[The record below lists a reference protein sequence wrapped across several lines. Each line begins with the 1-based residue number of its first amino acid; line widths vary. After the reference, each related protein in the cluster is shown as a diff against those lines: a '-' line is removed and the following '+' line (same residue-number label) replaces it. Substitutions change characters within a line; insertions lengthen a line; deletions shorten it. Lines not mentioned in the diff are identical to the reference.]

1 MLRAVNELLGMP
13 TFVCNANETSQPGD
27 STIYINVSGMS
38 AANYDITGANG
49 TLTITSK
56 AITVVTNHDTVTYD
70 GLDHT
75 VAGFETLS
83 FDVNGTAFTV
93 SGLEAA
99 KRIKKV
105 SPKTKIIIVTS
116 MPEVSYIKRAREI
129 GVESF
134 WYKEAS
140 REPILSVM
148 DRTMAGES
156 VYPDSAPVLTL
167 GNAKS
172 VEFTPKE
179 LEVLREMT
187 MGLTNSAIAEK
198 LFIDVTTVKSH
209 VTHMLQKT
217 GFQNRTELA
226 IQARVSGLV
235 IGEPEE
241 ETEKKR

>member
-1 MLRAVNELLGMP
+1 MAYSVLIADDQSMARQLFEM
-13 TFVCNANETSQPGD
+13 FVKSSEKYRLVHSLESASVAH
-27 STIYINVSGMS
+27 IYCSRFPIDLVLM
-38 AANYDITGANG
+38 D
-49 TLTITSK
+49 
-56 AITVVTNHDTVTYD
+56 VVMAD
-70 GLDHT
+70 G
-75 VAGFETLS
+75 
-83 FDVNGTAFTV
+83 V

-241 ETEKKR
+241 ETEKKL

>member
-1 MLRAVNELLGMP
+1 MAYSVLIADDQSMARQLFEM
-13 TFVCNANETSQPGD
+13 FVKSSEKYRLVHSLESASVAH
-27 STIYINVSGMS
+27 IYCSRFPIDLVLM
-38 AANYDITGANG
+38 D
-49 TLTITSK
+49 
-56 AITVVTNHDTVTYD
+56 VVMAD
-70 GLDHT
+70 G
-75 VAGFETLS
+75 
-83 FDVNGTAFTV
+83 V

-217 GFQNRTELA
+217 GFQSRTELA

>member
-1 MLRAVNELLGMP
+1 MAYSVLIADDQSMARQLFEM
-13 TFVCNANETSQPGD
+13 FVKSSENYKLVYSLESASVAH
-27 STIYINVSGMS
+27 IYCSRFPIDLVLMDVVM
-38 AANYDITGANG
+38 ADG
-49 TLTITSK
+49 T
-56 AITVVTNHDTVTYD
+56 N
-70 GLDHT
+70 
-75 VAGFETLS
+75 
-83 FDVNGTAFTV
+83 
-93 SGLEAA
+93 GLEAA
-99 KRIKKV
+99 RRIKKV

-116 MPEVSYIKRAREI
+116 MPEVSYIRRAREI

-140 REPILSVM
+140 KDPILSVM

-167 GNAKS
+167 GNARS
-172 VEFTPKE
+172 VELTPKE

-187 MGLTNSAIAEK
+187 MGLTNNAIAEK

-241 ETEKKR
+241 ET

>member
-1 MLRAVNELLGMP
+1 MAYSVLIADDQSMARQLFEM
-13 TFVCNANETSQPGD
+13 FVKSSENYKLVYSLESASVAH
-27 STIYINVSGMS
+27 IYCSRFPIDLVLMDVVM
-38 AANYDITGANG
+38 ADG
-49 TLTITSK
+49 T
-56 AITVVTNHDTVTYD
+56 N
-70 GLDHT
+70 
-75 VAGFETLS
+75 
-83 FDVNGTAFTV
+83 
-93 SGLEAA
+93 GLEAA
-99 KRIKKV
+99 RRIKKV

-116 MPEVSYIKRAREI
+116 MPEVSYIRRAREI

-140 REPILSVM
+140 KDPILSVM
-148 DRTMAGES
+148 DRTMAGEA
-156 VYPDSAPVLTL
+156 VYPDSAPVLTP
-167 GNAKS
+167 GNARS

-187 MGLTNSAIAEK
+187 MGLTNNAIAEK

-241 ETEKKR
+241 ET

>member
-1 MLRAVNELLGMP
+1 MAYSVLIADDQSMARQLFEM
-13 TFVCNANETSQPGD
+13 FVKSSEKYRLVHSLESASVAH
-27 STIYINVSGMS
+27 IYCSRFPIDLVLM
-38 AANYDITGANG
+38 D
-49 TLTITSK
+49 
-56 AITVVTNHDTVTYD
+56 VVMAD
-70 GLDHT
+70 G
-75 VAGFETLS
+75 
-83 FDVNGTAFTV
+83 V

-140 REPILSVM
+140 REPVLTVM

>member
-1 MLRAVNELLGMP
+1 MAYSVLIADDQSMARQLFEM
-13 TFVCNANETSQPGD
+13 FVKSSEKYRLVHSLESASVAH
-27 STIYINVSGMS
+27 IYCSRFPIDLVLM
-38 AANYDITGANG
+38 D
-49 TLTITSK
+49 
-56 AITVVTNHDTVTYD
+56 VVMAD
-70 GLDHT
+70 G
-75 VAGFETLS
+75 
-83 FDVNGTAFTV
+83 V

-116 MPEVSYIKRAREI
+116 MPEVSYIRRAREI

-140 REPILSVM
+140 REPILTVM

-241 ETEKKR
+241 ETENKK

>member
-1 MLRAVNELLGMP
+1 MAYSVLIADDQSMARQLFEM
-13 TFVCNANETSQPGD
+13 FVKSSEKYRLVHSLESASVAH
-27 STIYINVSGMS
+27 IYCSRFPIDLVLM
-38 AANYDITGANG
+38 D
-49 TLTITSK
+49 
-56 AITVVTNHDTVTYD
+56 VVMAD
-70 GLDHT
+70 G
-75 VAGFETLS
+75 
-83 FDVNGTAFTV
+83 V

-116 MPEVSYIKRAREI
+116 MPEVSYIRRAREI

>member
-1 MLRAVNELLGMP
+1 MAYSVLIADDQSMARQLFEM
-13 TFVCNANETSQPGD
+13 FVKSSEKYRLVHSLESASVAH
-27 STIYINVSGMS
+27 IYCSRFPIDLVLM
-38 AANYDITGANG
+38 D
-49 TLTITSK
+49 
-56 AITVVTNHDTVTYD
+56 VVMAD
-70 GLDHT
+70 G
-75 VAGFETLS
+75 
-83 FDVNGTAFTV
+83 V

-116 MPEVSYIKRAREI
+116 MPEVSYIRRAKEI

-241 ETEKKR
+241 ETEKKL

>member
-1 MLRAVNELLGMP
+1 MAYSVLIADDQSMARQLFEM
-13 TFVCNANETSQPGD
+13 FVKSSEKYRLVHSLESASVAH
-27 STIYINVSGMS
+27 IYCSRFPIDLVLM
-38 AANYDITGANG
+38 D
-49 TLTITSK
+49 
-56 AITVVTNHDTVTYD
+56 VVMAD
-70 GLDHT
+70 G
-75 VAGFETLS
+75 
-83 FDVNGTAFTV
+83 V

-241 ETEKKR
+241 ETENKK

>member
-1 MLRAVNELLGMP
+1 MAYSVLIADDQSMARQLFEM
-13 TFVCNANETSQPGD
+13 FVKSSENYRLVYSLESASVAH
-27 STIYINVSGMS
+27 IYCSRFPIDLVLMDVVMS
-38 AANYDITGANG
+38 
-49 TLTITSK
+49 
-56 AITVVTNHDTVTYD
+56 D
-70 GLDHT
+70 G
-75 VAGFETLS
+75 
-83 FDVNGTAFTV
+83 V

-116 MPEVSYIKRAREI
+116 MPEVSYIRRAKEI

-167 GNAKS
+167 GNARS

-187 MGLTNSAIAEK
+187 MGLTNNAIAEK

-241 ETEKKR
+241 GQDTKK

>member
-1 MLRAVNELLGMP
+1 MAYSVLIADDQSMARQLFEM
-13 TFVCNANETSQPGD
+13 FVKSSEKYRLVHSLESASVAH
-27 STIYINVSGMS
+27 IYCSRFPIDLVLM
-38 AANYDITGANG
+38 D
-49 TLTITSK
+49 
-56 AITVVTNHDTVTYD
+56 VVMAD
-70 GLDHT
+70 G
-75 VAGFETLS
+75 
-83 FDVNGTAFTV
+83 V

-116 MPEVSYIKRAREI
+116 MPEVSYIRRAREI

-241 ETEKKR
+241 ETENKK

>member
-1 MLRAVNELLGMP
+1 MAYSVLIADDQSMARQLFEM
-13 TFVCNANETSQPGD
+13 FVKSSEKYRLVHSLESASVAH
-27 STIYINVSGMS
+27 IYCSRFPIDLVLM
-38 AANYDITGANG
+38 D
-49 TLTITSK
+49 
-56 AITVVTNHDTVTYD
+56 VVMAD
-70 GLDHT
+70 G
-75 VAGFETLS
+75 
-83 FDVNGTAFTV
+83 V

-116 MPEVSYIKRAREI
+116 MPGVSYIKRAREI

>member
-1 MLRAVNELLGMP
+1 MAYSVLIADDQSMARQLFEM
-13 TFVCNANETSQPGD
+13 FVKSSEKYRLVHSLESASVAH
-27 STIYINVSGMS
+27 IYCSRFPIDLVLM
-38 AANYDITGANG
+38 D
-49 TLTITSK
+49 
-56 AITVVTNHDTVTYD
+56 VVMAD
-70 GLDHT
+70 G
-75 VAGFETLS
+75 
-83 FDVNGTAFTV
+83 V

-241 ETEKKR
+241 ETENKR

>member
-1 MLRAVNELLGMP
+1 MAYSVLIADDQSMARQLFEM
-13 TFVCNANETSQPGD
+13 FVKSSEKYRLVHSLESASVAH
-27 STIYINVSGMS
+27 IYCSRFPIDLVLM
-38 AANYDITGANG
+38 
-49 TLTITSK
+49 
-56 AITVVTNHDTVTYD
+56 D
-70 GLDHT
+70 GVMAD
-75 VAGFETLS
+75 G
-83 FDVNGTAFTV
+83 G

-217 GFQNRTELA
+217 GFQNRTALA

>member
-1 MLRAVNELLGMP
+1 MAYSVLIADDQSMARQLFEM
-13 TFVCNANETSQPGD
+13 FVKSSEKYRLVHSLESASVAH
-27 STIYINVSGMS
+27 IYCSRFPIDLVLM
-38 AANYDITGANG
+38 D
-49 TLTITSK
+49 
-56 AITVVTNHDTVTYD
+56 VVMAD
-70 GLDHT
+70 G
-75 VAGFETLS
+75 
-83 FDVNGTAFTV
+83 V

-241 ETEKKR
+241 ETEKQR

>member
-1 MLRAVNELLGMP
+1 LVVDDQIVPRQLFENIIASSEKYQLAACIDTAKIADAYCVR
-13 TFVCNANETSQPGD
+13 GD
-27 STIYINVSGMS
+27 VDLVLM
-38 AANYDITGANG
+38 D
-49 TLTITSK
+49 
-56 AITVVTNHDTVTYD
+56 VVMAD
-70 GLDHT
+70 G
-75 VAGFETLS
+75 
-83 FDVNGTAFTV
+83 V

>member
-1 MLRAVNELLGMP
+1 MAYSVLIADDQSMARQLFEM
-13 TFVCNANETSQPGD
+13 FVKSSEKYRLVHSLESASVAH
-27 STIYINVSGMS
+27 IYCSRFPIDLVLM
-38 AANYDITGANG
+38 D
-49 TLTITSK
+49 
-56 AITVVTNHDTVTYD
+56 VVMAD
-70 GLDHT
+70 G
-75 VAGFETLS
+75 
-83 FDVNGTAFTV
+83 V
-93 SGLEAA
+93 SGLEAV

-217 GFQNRTELA
+217 GFQNRTALA

>member
-1 MLRAVNELLGMP
+1 MAYSVLIADDQSMARQLFEM
-13 TFVCNANETSQPGD
+13 FVKSSENYKLVYSLESASVAH
-27 STIYINVSGMS
+27 IYCSRFPIDLVLM
-38 AANYDITGANG
+38 D
-49 TLTITSK
+49 
-56 AITVVTNHDTVTYD
+56 VVMAD
-70 GLDHT
+70 G
-75 VAGFETLS
+75 
-83 FDVNGTAFTV
+83 V

>member
-1 MLRAVNELLGMP
+1 MAYSVLIADDQSMDRQLFEM
-13 TFVCNANETSQPGD
+13 FVKSSEKYRLVHSLESASVAH
-27 STIYINVSGMS
+27 IYCSRFPIDLVLM
-38 AANYDITGANG
+38 D
-49 TLTITSK
+49 
-56 AITVVTNHDTVTYD
+56 VVMAD
-70 GLDHT
+70 G
-75 VAGFETLS
+75 
-83 FDVNGTAFTV
+83 V

>member
-1 MLRAVNELLGMP
+1 MAYSVLIADDQSMARQLFEM
-13 TFVCNANETSQPGD
+13 FVKSSEKYRLVHSLESASVAH
-27 STIYINVSGMS
+27 IYCSRFPIDLVLM
-38 AANYDITGANG
+38 D
-49 TLTITSK
+49 
-56 AITVVTNHDTVTYD
+56 VVMAD
-70 GLDHT
+70 G
-75 VAGFETLS
+75 
-83 FDVNGTAFTV
+83 V

-187 MGLTNSAIAEK
+187 MGLTNSAIA
-198 LFIDVTTVKSH
+198 
-209 VTHMLQKT
+209 
-217 GFQNRTELA
+217 
-226 IQARVSGLV
+226 
-235 IGEPEE
+235 
-241 ETEKKR
+241 

>member
-1 MLRAVNELLGMP
+1 MAYSVLIADDQSMARQLFEM
-13 TFVCNANETSQPGD
+13 FVKSSEKYRLVHSLESASVAH
-27 STIYINVSGMS
+27 IYCSRFPIDLVLM
-38 AANYDITGANG
+38 D
-49 TLTITSK
+49 
-56 AITVVTNHDTVTYD
+56 VVMAD
-70 GLDHT
+70 G
-75 VAGFETLS
+75 
-83 FDVNGTAFTV
+83 V
-93 SGLEAA
+93 SGLKAA

-241 ETEKKR
+241 ETEKKL

>member
-1 MLRAVNELLGMP
+1 MAYSVLIADDQSMARQLFEM
-13 TFVCNANETSQPGD
+13 FVKSSEKYRLVHSLESASVAH
-27 STIYINVSGMS
+27 IYCSRCPIDLVLM
-38 AANYDITGANG
+38 D
-49 TLTITSK
+49 
-56 AITVVTNHDTVTYD
+56 VVMAD
-70 GLDHT
+70 G
-75 VAGFETLS
+75 
-83 FDVNGTAFTV
+83 V

>member
-1 MLRAVNELLGMP
+1 MAYSVLIADDQSMARQLFEM
-13 TFVCNANETSQPGD
+13 FVKSSENYRLVYSLESASVAH
-27 STIYINVSGMS
+27 IYCSRFPIDLVLM
-38 AANYDITGANG
+38 D
-49 TLTITSK
+49 
-56 AITVVTNHDTVTYD
+56 VVMAD
-70 GLDHT
+70 G
-75 VAGFETLS
+75 
-83 FDVNGTAFTV
+83 V

-105 SPKTKIIIVTS
+105 RPKTKIIIVTS
-116 MPEVSYIKRAREI
+116 MPEVSYIRRAREI

-187 MGLTNSAIAEK
+187 MGLTNNAIAEK

-241 ETEKKR
+241 EDYTGR

>member
-1 MLRAVNELLGMP
+1 MAYSVLIADDQSMARQLFEM
-13 TFVCNANETSQPGD
+13 FVKSSEKYRLVHSLESASVAH
-27 STIYINVSGMS
+27 IYCSRFPIDLVLM
-38 AANYDITGANG
+38 D
-49 TLTITSK
+49 
-56 AITVVTNHDTVTYD
+56 VVMAD
-70 GLDHT
+70 G
-75 VAGFETLS
+75 
-83 FDVNGTAFTV
+83 V

>member
-1 MLRAVNELLGMP
+1 MAYSVLIADDQSMARQLFEM
-13 TFVCNANETSQPGD
+13 FVKSSENYRLVYSLESASVAY
-27 STIYINVSGMS
+27 IYCSRFPIDLVLMDVVMS
-38 AANYDITGANG
+38 
-49 TLTITSK
+49 
-56 AITVVTNHDTVTYD
+56 D
-70 GLDHT
+70 G
-75 VAGFETLS
+75 
-83 FDVNGTAFTV
+83 V

-116 MPEVSYIKRAREI
+116 MPEVSYIRRAKEI

-167 GNAKS
+167 GNARS

-187 MGLTNSAIAEK
+187 MGLTNNAIAEK

-241 ETEKKR
+241 GQDTKK

>member
-1 MLRAVNELLGMP
+1 MAYSVLIADDQSMARQLFEM
-13 TFVCNANETSQPGD
+13 FVKSSEKYRLVYSLESASVAH
-27 STIYINVSGMS
+27 IYCSRFPIDLVLM
-38 AANYDITGANG
+38 D
-49 TLTITSK
+49 
-56 AITVVTNHDTVTYD
+56 VVMAD
-70 GLDHT
+70 G
-75 VAGFETLS
+75 
-83 FDVNGTAFTV
+83 V

-241 ETEKKR
+241 ETEKKL

>member
-1 MLRAVNELLGMP
+1 MAYSVLIADDQSMARQLFEM
-13 TFVCNANETSQPGD
+13 FVKSSEKYRLVHSLESASVAH
-27 STIYINVSGMS
+27 IYCSRFPIDLVLM
-38 AANYDITGANG
+38 D
-49 TLTITSK
+49 
-56 AITVVTNHDTVTYD
+56 VVMAD
-70 GLDHT
+70 G
-75 VAGFETLS
+75 
-83 FDVNGTAFTV
+83 V

-140 REPILSVM
+140 REPILTVM

>member
-1 MLRAVNELLGMP
+1 M
-13 TFVCNANETSQPGD
+13 
-27 STIYINVSGMS
+27 
-38 AANYDITGANG
+38 
-49 TLTITSK
+49 
-56 AITVVTNHDTVTYD
+56 
-70 GLDHT
+70 
-75 VAGFETLS
+75 
-83 FDVNGTAFTV
+83 
-93 SGLEAA
+93 
-99 KRIKKV
+99 
-105 SPKTKIIIVTS
+105 
-116 MPEVSYIKRAREI
+116 
-129 GVESF
+129 ESF

-167 GNAKS
+167 GNARS

-187 MGLTNSAIAEK
+187 MGLTNNAIAEK

-241 ETEKKR
+241 GQDTKK

>member
-1 MLRAVNELLGMP
+1 MAYSVLIADDQSMARQLFEM
-13 TFVCNANETSQPGD
+13 FVKSSENYKLVYSLESASVAH
-27 STIYINVSGMS
+27 IYCSRFPIDLVLMDVVM
-38 AANYDITGANG
+38 ADG
-49 TLTITSK
+49 T
-56 AITVVTNHDTVTYD
+56 N
-70 GLDHT
+70 
-75 VAGFETLS
+75 
-83 FDVNGTAFTV
+83 
-93 SGLEAA
+93 GLEAA
-99 KRIKKV
+99 RRIKKV

-116 MPEVSYIKRAREI
+116 MPEVSYIRRAREI

-140 REPILSVM
+140 KDPILSVM
-148 DRTMAGES
+148 DRTMVGES

-167 GNAKS
+167 GNARS

-187 MGLTNSAIAEK
+187 MGLTNNAIAEK

-241 ETEKKR
+241 ET

>member
-1 MLRAVNELLGMP
+1 MAYSVLIADDQSMARQLFEM
-13 TFVCNANETSQPGD
+13 FVKSSENYKLVYSLESASVAH
-27 STIYINVSGMS
+27 IYCSRFPIDLVLMDVVM
-38 AANYDITGANG
+38 ADG
-49 TLTITSK
+49 T
-56 AITVVTNHDTVTYD
+56 N
-70 GLDHT
+70 
-75 VAGFETLS
+75 
-83 FDVNGTAFTV
+83 
-93 SGLEAA
+93 GLEAA
-99 KRIKKV
+99 RRIKKV

-116 MPEVSYIKRAREI
+116 MPEVSYIRRAREI

-140 REPILSVM
+140 KDPILSVM

-167 GNAKS
+167 GNARS

-187 MGLTNSAIAEK
+187 MGLTNNAIAEK

-241 ETEKKR
+241 ET

>member
-1 MLRAVNELLGMP
+1 MAYSVLIADDQSMARQLFEM
-13 TFVCNANETSQPGD
+13 FVKSSENYRLVYSLESASVAH
-27 STIYINVSGMS
+27 IYCSRFPIDLVLMDVVMS
-38 AANYDITGANG
+38 
-49 TLTITSK
+49 
-56 AITVVTNHDTVTYD
+56 D
-70 GLDHT
+70 G
-75 VAGFETLS
+75 
-83 FDVNGTAFTV
+83 V

-116 MPEVSYIKRAREI
+116 MPEVSYIRRAKEI

-167 GNAKS
+167 GNARS

-187 MGLTNSAIAEK
+187 MGLTNNAIAEK

-241 ETEKKR
+241 GQDTRK

>member
-1 MLRAVNELLGMP
+1 MAYSVLIADDQSMARQLFEM
-13 TFVCNANETSQPGD
+13 FVKSSENYKLVYSLESASVAH
-27 STIYINVSGMS
+27 IYCSRFPIDLVLM
-38 AANYDITGANG
+38 D
-49 TLTITSK
+49 
-56 AITVVTNHDTVTYD
+56 VVMAD
-70 GLDHT
+70 G
-75 VAGFETLS
+75 
-83 FDVNGTAFTV
+83 V

-99 KRIKKV
+99 RRIKKV